1 MTEAEGCLLL
11 REAFERAGYSIVPNA
26 SVNLGSLLVELDGW
40 DAARRVG
47 FEYITTEACDRHQF
61 TPDTIAGIEALNAA
75 GAAAILLVDEADVDA
90 KGLQRAAAA
99 FLQRL
104 AGRAR

>member
-11 REAFERAGYSIVPNA
+11 REAFERAGYSIAANA
-26 SVNLGSLLVELDGW
+26 SVNLGSLQVELDGW

-47 FEYITTEACDRHQF
+47 FEYITTEACDRHHF
-61 TPDTIAGIEALNAA
+61 TPDTIERIEALNAT
-75 GAAAILLVDEADVDA
+75 GAAAILLLDEADVDA
-90 KGLQRAAAA
+90 RGLQRAAVA
-99 FLQRL
+99 FLQRI